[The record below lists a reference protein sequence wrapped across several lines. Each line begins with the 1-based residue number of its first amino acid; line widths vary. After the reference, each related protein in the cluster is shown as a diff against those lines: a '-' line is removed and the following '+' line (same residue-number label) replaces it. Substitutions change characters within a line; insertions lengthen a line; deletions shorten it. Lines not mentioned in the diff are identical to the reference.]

1 MQEYEEISL
10 RDLILL
16 LLKGWKLIATTTIV
30 VMAIAIGVF
39 FTLNSTTYSA
49 STQVKLAF
57 KPDFTSKFGPYTL
70 PQTKAED
77 FVALLKDDAF
87 IDNLSTLT
95 EYSSD
100 QLNSILTLTPINTTD
115 FTINVTG
122 SSAEEPV
129 IIISA
134 LEGSAEKYINYV
146 VSKKMFITFE
156 TSYNAKL
163 VGLEKLDSD
172 KQKML
177 TYFETELK
185 STTPLLNNNVVNP
198 VFSSLSAHLVQVK
211 ASLAEIDFSA
221 IETKEYLNE
230 IENNLDNL
238 KTFDDFKMNNY
249 NFDSPKIELSFNEII
264 QNESL
269 RFNAKTLF
277 PVSLILGIMLGVFIV
292 FFKNYWI
299 NSSKLK

>member
-30 VMAIAIGVF
+30 VMAITIGVF

-77 FVALLKDDAF
+77 FVALLKEDVF

-249 NFDSPKIELSFNEII
+249 SFDSPKIELSFNEII

-299 NSSKLK
+299 NSSNLK

>member
-30 VMAIAIGVF
+30 VMAITIGVF

-77 FVALLKDDAF
+77 FVALLKEDAF

-122 SSAEEPV
+122 SSAEEPA

-249 NFDSPKIELSFNEII
+249 SFDSPKIELSFNEII

-299 NSSKLK
+299 NSSNLK

>member
-30 VMAIAIGVF
+30 VMAITIGVF

-57 KPDFTSKFGPYTL
+57 KPDFTSKFGQYTL

-77 FVALLKDDAF
+77 FVASLKDEAF
-87 IDNLSTLT
+87 IDFLSTLS
-95 EYSSD
+95 EYNSN
-100 QLNSILTLTPINTTD
+100 QLKSVLTFTPTNTTD

-129 IIISA
+129 VIISA
-134 LEGSAEKYINYV
+134 VKESAEKYINYV
-146 VSKKMFITFE
+146 VSKKMFTTFG

-172 KQKML
+172 KRKML

-249 NFDSPKIELSFNEII
+249 NFDSPKIELSFKEII

-277 PVSLILGIMLGVFIV
+277 PVSLILGVMLGVFIV
-292 FFKNYWI
+292 FFKNYWVG
-299 NSSKLK
+299 SGSR

>member
-77 FVALLKDDAF
+77 FVASLKDEAF
-87 IDNLSTLT
+87 IDYLSTLT

-146 VSKKMFITFE
+146 VAKKMFTTFE
-156 TSYNAKL
+156 TSYRARQ
-163 VGLEKLDSD
+163 VGLEKSKID
-172 KQKML
+172 KQKMF

-185 STTPLLNNNVVNP
+185 STTPLLNNNVINP
-198 VFSSLSAHLVQVK
+198 VFSSLSANLVQVK
-211 ASLAEIDFSA
+211 ATLAEIDFSI
-221 IETKEYLNE
+221 IETSDYLNE

-238 KTFDDFKMNNY
+238 ISFDNFEAENLNFVSSKVEVSFKDIN
-249 NFDSPKIELSFNEII
+249 
-264 QNESL
+264 QNETQ
-269 RFNAKTLF
+269 RFNATTLF

-292 FFKNYWI
+292 FIKNYWI

>member
-16 LLKGWKLIATTTIV
+16 LLKGWKLIAATTIV
-30 VMAIAIGVF
+30 VIAIAIGVF
-39 FTLNSTTYSA
+39 FALNSTTYTA
-49 STQVKLAF
+49 STQVKLTF
-57 KPDFTSKFGPYTL
+57 KPDYTSKFGPYTL

-77 FVALLKDDAF
+77 FVALLKEDAF

-100 QLNSILTLTPINTTD
+100 QLNSFLTLTPINTTD

-134 LEGSAEKYINYV
+134 VEGSAEKYINYV
-146 VSKKMFITFE
+146 VAKKMLTTFE
-156 TSYNAKL
+156 TSYRARQ
-163 VGLEKLDSD
+163 VGLEKSKID
-172 KQKML
+172 KQKMF

-185 STTPLLNNNVVNP
+185 STTPLLNNNVINP
-198 VFSSLSAHLVQVK
+198 VFSSLSANLVQVK
-211 ASLAEIDFSA
+211 ATLAEIDFSI
-221 IETKEYLNE
+221 IETSDYLNE

-238 KTFDDFKMNNY
+238 KSFDNFEVENLNLVSSKVEFSFKDINQ
-249 NFDSPKIELSFNEII
+249 IET
-264 QNESL
+264 Q
-269 RFNAKTLF
+269 RFNATTLF

-299 NSSKLK
+299 NSSNLK

>member
-1 MQEYEEISL
+1 MQEFEEISL
-10 RDLILL
+10 HDLILL

-57 KPDFTSKFGPYTL
+57 KPDFTSKFGQYTL

-77 FVALLKDDAF
+77 FVALLKEDAF

-100 QLNSILTLTPINTTD
+100 QLNSFLTLTPINTTD
-115 FTINVTG
+115 FTINVIG

-129 IIISA
+129 IIMTA
-134 LEGSAEKYINYV
+134 VKGSAEKYINYV
-146 VSKKMFITFE
+146 VAKKMFTTFE
-156 TSYNAKL
+156 TSYRARQ
-163 VGLEKLDSD
+163 VGLEKSKID
-172 KQKML
+172 KQKMF

-185 STTPLLNNNVVNP
+185 STTPLLNNNVINP
-198 VFSSLSAHLVQVK
+198 VFSSLSANLVQVK
-211 ASLAEIDFSA
+211 ATLAEIDYSI
-221 IETKEYLNE
+221 IETSDYLNE

-238 KTFDDFKMNNY
+238 KSFDNFEAENLNLVSSKVEFSFKDIN
-249 NFDSPKIELSFNEII
+249 
-264 QNESL
+264 QNETQ
-269 RFNAKTLF
+269 RFNATTLF

-299 NSSKLK
+299 NSSNLK

>member
-77 FVALLKDDAF
+77 FVALLKEDAF

-100 QLNSILTLTPINTTD
+100 QLNSFLTLTPINTTD

-129 IIISA
+129 IIMTA
-134 LEGSAEKYINYV
+134 VKGSAEKYINYV
-146 VSKKMFITFE
+146 VAKKMFTTFE
-156 TSYNAKL
+156 TSYRARQ
-163 VGLEKLDSD
+163 VGLEKSKID
-172 KQKML
+172 KQKMF

-185 STTPLLNNNVVNP
+185 STTPLLNNNVINP
-198 VFSSLSAHLVQVK
+198 VFSSLSANLVQVK
-211 ASLAEIDFSA
+211 ATLAEIDFSI
-221 IETKEYLNE
+221 IETSDYLNE

-238 KTFDDFKMNNY
+238 KSFDNFEVENLNLVSSKVEFSFKDINQ
-249 NFDSPKIELSFNEII
+249 IET
-264 QNESL
+264 Q
-269 RFNAKTLF
+269 RFNATTLF

-299 NSSKLK
+299 NSSNLK

>member
-30 VMAIAIGVF
+30 VMAITIGVF

-77 FVALLKDDAF
+77 FVALLIEDAF

-249 NFDSPKIELSFNEII
+249 SFDSPKIELSFNEII

-299 NSSKLK
+299 NSSNLK